1 MTLGLGESIIYDE
14 VEPASPAGEELQAHG
29 STYYSQGWKLTIS
42 SVYDEGSNDRK
53 IIEIRCCPITPT
65 FKDRFAMDISA
76 LVGMPYALDLI
87 FFRDEAGDIAGFILS
102 SGRAKNQKF
111 LRSNA

>member
-42 SVYDEGSNDRK
+42 SV
-53 IIEIRCCPITPT
+53 
-65 FKDRFAMDISA
+65 
-76 LVGMPYALDLI
+76 
-87 FFRDEAGDIAGFILS
+87 
-102 SGRAKNQKF
+102 
-111 LRSNA
+111 